1 MDQTEIQILIFV
13 TTIVVLILALS
24 LILFFSYFQQKKT
37 AYLIE
42 QRETKI
48 RFEDEIT
55 KSKLEI
61 QEQALQNIS
70 WEIHD
75 NVGQLLSVA
84 KMQLNILQMDLPE
97 KQQGKIFE
105 IGEIVGK
112 SLQELRGLAK
122 SLNPETIKNK
132 GLVESVT
139 HEITRF
145 NRLNFVN
152 AILTVSKHPYHLSN
166 EKEIILFRILQESF
180 NNTLKHSK
188 AKILTVK
195 LNYGSTGL
203 EIIAEDDG
211 VGFDVSGKANHDGIG
226 LRNMESRTKLIGAT
240 FELKSTEKKGT
251 KLTINCPK
259 DSTHEKN

>member
-1 MDQTEIQILIFV
+1 MDQIEIQILIFV
-13 TTIVVLILALS
+13 ITIVLLILAIS
-24 LILFFSYFQQKKT
+24 LILFFVYFQQKKT

-42 QRETKI
+42 QHETKN
-48 RFEDEIT
+48 RFEEEIT

-84 KMQLNILQMDLPE
+84 KMQLNIFQMGLPE
-97 KQQGKIFE
+97 KQQVKVIE

-112 SLQELRGLAK
+112 SLQEIRGLAK

-132 GLVESVT
+132 GLIESVA
-139 HEITRF
+139 HEIKRF
-145 NRLNFVN
+145 NRLNFIN
-152 AILTVSKHPYHLSN
+152 ATLTVSANSSKLSN
-166 EKEIILFRILQESF
+166 EKEIILFRILQEAF

-188 AKILTVK
+188 AKILTVE
-195 LNYGSTGL
+195 LNYGSSHL

-211 VGFDVSGKANHDGIG
+211 VGFDINDRASRDGIG
-226 LRNMESRTKLIGAT
+226 LQNMESRTKLIGAA
-240 FELKSTEKKGT
+240 FEIKSSQIDGT
-251 KLTINCPK
+251 KLYISCPI
-259 DSTHEKN
+259 

>member
-13 TTIVVLILALS
+13 TTIVVLILAIS
-24 LILFFSYFQQKKT
+24 LILFFFYFQQKKT

-84 KMQLNILQMDLPE
+84 RMQLNILQTGLPE
-97 KQQGKIFE
+97 KQQAKVFE

-132 GLVESVT
+132 GLIESVT
-139 HEITRF
+139 HEIMRF
-145 NRLNFVN
+145 NRLNFVK
-152 AILTVSKHPYHLSN
+152 ATLTVSANTYNLSN
-166 EKEIILFRILQESF
+166 EKEIILFRILQEAF

-188 AKILTVK
+188 SKNLKVE
-195 LNYGSTGL
+195 LNYGSSHL

-211 VGFDVSGKANHDGIG
+211 VGFDLKNRANRDGIG
-226 LRNMESRTKLIGAT
+226 LTNMESRTKLIGAT
-240 FELKSTEKKGT
+240 FEIKSSENAGT
-251 KLTINCPK
+251 KLYIGCPK
-259 DSTHEKN
+259 

>member
-1 MDQTEIQILIFV
+1 MDQTEIQLLVFV
-13 TTIVVLILALS
+13 ITIVLLILAIS
-24 LILFFSYFQQKKT
+24 LILFFFYFQQKKT
-37 AYLIE
+37 VYLIE
-42 QRETKI
+42 QKESKI

-84 KMQLNILQMDLPE
+84 KMQLNILQAGLTDNQ
-97 KQQGKIFE
+97 KVKVFE

-122 SLNPETIKNK
+122 SLNPETIRNK
-132 GLVESVT
+132 GLIDSVA
-139 HEITRF
+139 HEIKRF

-152 AILTVSKHPYHLSN
+152 ASLTVSDNPYKLSN
-166 EKEIILFRILQESF
+166 EKEIILFRILQEAF

-188 AKILTVK
+188 AKILKVE
-195 LNYGSTGL
+195 LNYGTSHL
-203 EIIAEDDG
+203 DIIAEDDG
-211 VGFDVSGKANHDGIG
+211 VGFDVNDKANRDGIG
-226 LRNMESRTKLIGAT
+226 LMNMESRTKLIGAA
-240 FELKSTEKKGT
+240 FEIKSIENAGT
-251 KLTINCPK
+251 KLYISCPK
-259 DSTHEKN
+259 